1 MKEFDIIV
9 IGGGP
14 AGISS
19 AIYAKRAGASVCV
32 FDSDKSKL
40 EDAKE
45 IANYYGIASISG
57 SKLKKEGIK
66 QAKNL
71 GITIIS
77 CPVDEIEKDFDKD
90 IFVLKTTKEEYVSSS
105 VIIASGEKQNAF
117 DERLNKFRLQNI
129 SGCAICDGFLYKGKI
144 VGVLGEKS
152 YALAEAKILSPLA
165 KKVYVFTNG
174 ESDLKG
180 QGNIEIVNGEIS
192 SFDGK
197 VKLEEVCVADKK
209 YKIDAL
215 FVAVGEMDSLDMARK
230 LGILTKDNHIVIN
243 EKCETN
249 VKGVYAA
256 GDIAGGIKQVATA
269 VYQGMVAGLESS
281 KYVR

>member
-32 FDSDKSKL
+32 FDSGKSKL

-45 IANYYGIASISG
+45 IANYYGIALISG

-90 IFVLKTTKEEYVSSS
+90 IFVLKTTKEEYVSKA

-197 VKLEEVCVADKK
+197 LNLEEVCVAYKK

-256 GDIAGGIKQVATA
+256 GDITGGIKQVATA